1 MLGLKKSYCLVL
13 KKVIIEPWAAFGT
26 VLQSVTVL
34 GTVKYF
40 AFILPR
46 NLLQSIEII
55 SSSTE
60 NL

>member
-1 MLGLKKSYCLVL
+1 MLGLKKVIAWFK

-55 SSSTE
+55 SSNTD